1 MIKLITSWLFLPLC
15 ASPGNTM
22 FDLLMA
28 ANNWSVDRRARTLTP
43 TYMADDEPVEK
54 PSGPELPDPTD
65 VPVPDPHD
73 VPVHEPTD
81 IPPPDPGA
89 SN

>member
-1 MIKLITSWLFLPLC
+1 MIKLITSWLFLPFC

-22 FDLLMA
+22 FDLLLA
-28 ANNWSVDRRARTLTP
+28 ANTWSVDRRARALTP
-43 TYMADDEPVEK
+43 AYSVNEEPDEH
-54 PSGPELPDPTD
+54 PSGPKLPEPID

-81 IPPPDPGA
+81 VPPPDPGA
-89 SN
+89 SI